1 MFRIGSSEPETAEN
15 LWRRQLAQFV
25 KDNQKDLAAL
35 AWGLWLERQNKEEA
49 LGIDL
54 KPVPHFVY
62 CPKKAVEELNQ
73 KVNKHLQEILGVLDN
88 HNPEKEVLIIGIG
101 EGQLKLIQFETEPAP
116 PVCFEQVGADV
127 NTLLDRLEQRLAQQ
141 VNALINPSSVQGD
154 RA

>member
-15 LWRRQLAQFV
+15 LWRRQLAQFAR
-25 KDNQKDLAAL
+25 DNQKDLAAL
-35 AWGLWLERQNKEEA
+35 AWGLWLDRQNKEEA

-62 CPKKAVEELNQ
+62 CPKQAVEQLNQ
-73 KVNKHLQEILGVLDN
+73 KVNNHLEEVLGVIDN

-101 EGQLKLIQFETEPAP
+101 EGQLKLIQFETEPTP

-127 NTLLDRLEQRLAQQ
+127 NTLLDRLEERLGQQ
-141 VNALINPSSVQGD
+141 VNVLINTRSAQGKL
-154 RA
+154 A